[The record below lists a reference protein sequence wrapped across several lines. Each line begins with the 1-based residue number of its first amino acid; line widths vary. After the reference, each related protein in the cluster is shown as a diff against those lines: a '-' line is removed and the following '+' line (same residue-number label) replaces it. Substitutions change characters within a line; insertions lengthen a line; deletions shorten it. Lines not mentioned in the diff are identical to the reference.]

1 MSQAKEQTPSPAL
14 LWQRHTQGVQAWI
27 ASDFGNDVAAS
38 VASSSLHTWLGAYP
52 NQARDVSKLALSAA
66 FTAMQAGAYEHADA
80 LSSTA
85 VEAWSFAPL
94 QNADDHA
101 AAALSAVIQSSS
113 RLQRGNAVDAGYALE
128 YARALVQR
136 MDASSALHVWA
147 RSQCELLAGTMAQ
160 SLLEWQQAS
169 AHFTAAR
176 DGVEPLLRNSRLR
189 RELINDWLRVVFGSS
204 QQLTGQSE
212 AAGSLVR
219 TLASSHF
226 VLAALGAARAATAI
240 AQAFERRQTA
250 SEGVRAQRKHAADA
264 AHVAALACAEFGIP
278 RDVTAVDLRASLA
291 LLPDETGPATI
302 ETLLERAAGGGDRK
316 DKAVTAALLGLRS
329 RFISNPDR
337 GADLTRAG
345 QLAML
350 AADSYAWSAVV
361 SDMIEPARL
370 KGEDI
375 APSRFEMFWTVYGA
389 GEEALRRSPDYL
401 PYRAAFENTIALA
414 TRHALHRYRTAPT
427 AESRAYLSSCL
438 EATRG
443 ASTPRMLVSSSD
455 RVALARAAATDWL
468 GRIAHAVKERPEALV
483 LIPVTVPDETVL
495 ICATDG
501 SVATD
506 DTDRTDAIE
515 LHSAGGGFG
524 EAMNELGQA
533 MREHFARSREKTDL
547 AALGSKAWS
556 LLPERVRDLIV
567 SKGVVLVVPDAAS
580 ERLAIPYELLHGP
593 EGFLGVTHVV
603 ARQPSLRAVAAS
615 LEPEAQTEAHS
626 RRRALCIA
634 APDAIPAQRLKFAA
648 KEVEDVRS
656 TLSGASWDAPSLEEH
671 AIGPDLLLHGL
682 ELGSLV
688 HVAAHGEAFGGSHAI
703 LLPGGERLTTEEVT
717 GYHGELPACVYLS
730 VCSIGSSEY
739 LGGGVS
745 RGMAS
750 SLLVKGA
757 RAVVASQWPLQD
769 AAAATLASTFYARAL
784 TGSVGE
790 ALRAA
795 RVEAAA
801 KVPPALWGSLIL
813 LGNPWHRPGSAPDK
827 SADAAVKL
835 LRVIADPSKTKKAR
849 GAALRSA
856 RTSLKREP
864 SHLRLD
870 AACRWAEDMEVLFG
884 SDASELS
891 GAWAEAMAELASDL
905 GTLAGEMLLRTA
917 AFDLFLGEGSTDKAN
932 RSLDRAIDLA
942 ERLASS
948 DSNMTQQVRALL
960 ARRQQLDSPGE
971 IPEVRLPSGMVVND
985 RSDPTIRAFFEVQH
999 AVDQREVRTSGKLRL
1014 RLPERALEDVAWN
1027 AVVLGQRNRF
1037 SSAFATAGFAERIAA
1052 RSVTAGLIDATV
1064 EQDARRVLAGLL
1076 AFLWSTQR
1084 MTHLERDRA
1093 IGQAG
1098 TLRTA
1103 LEALSADEV
1112 QGDVDARTP
1121 VLASRDGIAGS
1132 AERSDTDR
1140 FARARARLRGEVV
1153 GPDIGAFGR
1162 TVGAFIAEAPNGSLL
1177 RAHRAAWGYGLLLE
1191 MAFDAR
1197 VKGNALLAEQLV
1209 AAYAELARQ
1218 AESELAAYLF
1228 DGFTA
1233 ARGMPMDPLSAWR
1246 SA

>member
-1 MSQAKEQTPSPAL
+1 MNPSKEQTPSPAL
-14 LWQRHTQGVQAWI
+14 LWQRHTQGLQAWI
-27 ASDFGNDVAAS
+27 ASDFANDGAARL
-38 VASSSLHTWLGAYP
+38 ASSSLHTWLGAYP
-52 NQARDVSKLALSAA
+52 HQASDVSKLALSAA

-94 QNADDHA
+94 KNADDRA
-101 AAALSAVIQSSS
+101 SAALSAVIQSSS
-113 RLQRGNAVDAGYALE
+113 RLQRGNAVDAGYALG
-128 YARALVQR
+128 YARALVQQ

-169 AHFTAAR
+169 AHFTSAR

-219 TLASSHF
+219 ALASSHF
-226 VLAALGAARAATAI
+226 VFAALGAARAAA
-240 AQAFERRQTA
+240 ALVQASERRQREP
-250 SEGVRAQRKHAADA
+250 EGVRAQRKHAANA
-264 AHVAALACAEFGIP
+264 ADVAASACAEFGIP
-278 RDVTAVDLRASLA
+278 REVTAVDLRASLA

-302 ETLLERAAGGGDRK
+302 ALLLSKAAGGDDRK

-329 RFISNPDR
+329 RFASNPDR
-337 GADLTRAG
+337 GADLVRAG

-370 KGEDI
+370 SEGDV
-375 APSRFEMFWTVYGA
+375 AASRFEMLWTVYGP
-389 GEEALRRSPDYL
+389 GEETLRRSPNYL
-401 PYRAAFENTIALA
+401 PYRAAFESTIALA
-414 TRHALHRYRTAPT
+414 TRDALHRYIAAPT

-443 ASTPRMLVSSSD
+443 ASTPQKSVTSSNH
-455 RVALARAAATDWL
+455 VALARAVATDWL
-468 GRIAHAVKERPEALV
+468 GRIVHAVKARPEAVV

-495 ICATDG
+495 IC
-501 SVATD
+501 VTD
-506 DTDRTDAIE
+506 DREGME
-515 LHSAGGGFG
+515 LHSAGSDFG
-524 EAMNELGQA
+524 EAMHLMAEE
-533 MREHFARSREKTDL
+533 MREHFARTGRKTEL
-547 AALGSKAWS
+547 AALGMKAWS
-556 LLPERVRDLIV
+556 LLPGRVQALIG
-567 SKGVVLVVPDAAS
+567 SREIVLVVPDAAS

-593 EGFLGVTHVV
+593 VGFLGLSHVV
-603 ARQPSLRAVAAS
+603 ARLPSLRAVAAA
-615 LEPEAQTEAHS
+615 LEPEVQAEAHS
-626 RRRALCIA
+626 RPRALCIA
-634 APDAIPAQRLKFAA
+634 APNTIPTQRLKFAA

-656 TLSGASWDAPSLEEH
+656 TLSGASWDAPSLEEQ

-682 ELGSLV
+682 ELGEVV

-717 GYHGELPACVYLS
+717 AYHGELPACVYLS
-730 VCSIGSSEY
+730 VCSIGASEY

-750 SLLVKGA
+750 SLLMKGA

-769 AAAATLASTFYARAL
+769 AAAAALASTFYARAL
-784 TGSVGE
+784 TGSIGE

-795 RVEAAA
+795 RVEAAT
-801 KVPPALWGSLIL
+801 KVSPALWGSLIL
-813 LGNPWHRPGSAPDK
+813 LGNPWHRPGSAPDTT
-827 SADAAVKL
+827 ADAAVKL
-835 LRVIADPSKTKKAR
+835 LSVNADPSKTKKAR
-849 GAALRSA
+849 SAALRSA
-856 RTSLKREP
+856 RTALKREP

-870 AACRWAEDMEVLFG
+870 AACRWAREMEVLFG
-884 SDASELS
+884 GDASKLS
-891 GAWAEAMAELASDL
+891 GAWAEAMAELAKHL

-917 AFDLFLGEGSTDKAN
+917 AFDLFLGEGSADKAH
-932 RSLDRAIDLA
+932 RALDRAIDLA
-942 ERLASS
+942 ERLASGTS
-948 DSNMTQQVRALL
+948 SMTQQVHALL

-971 IPEVRLPSGMVVND
+971 VPEVRLPSGMVVND
-985 RSDPTIRAFFEVQH
+985 RSDPVVRAFFQVQH
-999 AVDQREVRTSGKLRL
+999 AVDQREVRTIGKLRL
-1014 RLPERALEDVAWN
+1014 RLPERSLEDVAWN

-1037 SSAFATAGFAERIAA
+1037 SSAFAAAGFAERLAA
-1052 RSVTAGLIDATV
+1052 RAVAAGVIETNA
-1064 EQDARRVLAGLL
+1064 EEGARRVLAGLL
-1076 AFLWSTQR
+1076 TFLWSAQR
-1084 MTHLERDRA
+1084 TTHLERDRA

-1103 LEALSADEV
+1103 LEALSGDAVRADAE
-1112 QGDVDARTP
+1112 ARMP
-1121 VLASRDGIAGS
+1121 VLAARDTLAGN

-1140 FARARARLRGEVV
+1140 FARARARLRGEVM
-1153 GPDIGAFGR
+1153 GPDANAFGR
-1162 TVGAFIAEAPNGSLL
+1162 TVGVFIAEAPNGSLL

-1191 MAFDAR
+1191 VAFEAR
-1197 VKGNALLAEQLV
+1197 MKGNALVAEQLD

-1218 AESELAAYLF
+1218 AERELAAYLF
-1228 DGFTA
+1228 DGFAA